1 MSLFP
6 SVTTAQPDLAW
17 WLEVGTL
24 NPFCV
29 YYFGPFELEQ
39 EVAQSKQGYLQ
50 DLRNEQS
57 IIIFAR
63 SNFCQP
69 RQLTIYEHEIT
80 IQDLELTPVH
90 FFEALVA

>member
-1 MSLFP
+1 MSLCL
-6 SVTTAQPDLAW
+6 STTTTPDLSW

-24 NPFCV
+24 KPFCI
-29 YYFGPFELEQ
+29 YYFGPFDLEQ
-39 EVAQSKQGYLQ
+39 EVAQAKQGFLK
-50 DLRNEQS
+50 DLRNEKS